1 MNHGALAGWSRRGH
15 GRVRGCVCSQRPEMA
30 LVYTLLVWSAM
41 AGVTESGGA
50 QGKNW
55 VLTDGVVEEGMVM
68 QW

>member
-1 MNHGALAGWSRRGH
+1 M
-15 GRVRGCVCSQRPEMA
+15 RGCVYSQRPKTA
-30 LVYTLLVWSAM
+30 LAYALQVWNAM
-41 AGVTESGGA
+41 AGVTESGGE

>member
-1 MNHGALAGWSRRGH
+1 MCSQWPETALA
-15 GRVRGCVCSQRPEMA
+15 
-30 LVYTLLVWSAM
+30 YTLPVWSSM
-41 AGVTESGGA
+41 AGVTESDGE